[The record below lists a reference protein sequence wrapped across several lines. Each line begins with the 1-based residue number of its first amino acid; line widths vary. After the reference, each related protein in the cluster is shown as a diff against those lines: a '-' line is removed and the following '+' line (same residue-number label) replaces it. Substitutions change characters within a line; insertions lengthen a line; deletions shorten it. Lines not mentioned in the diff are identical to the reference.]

1 MTLSTKSKS
10 IINHRNKLQQQHL
23 DYISICLTLGII
35 LVLAILPQHNRL
47 HIFQIIKNPL
57 VISSILIVSLLVG
70 YYHFLSSMLI
80 LILLVFLFL
89 QENYSYCIDKKKR
102 TEDSSLTEGFI
113 SREEMEDINKK
124 DDEEGLSLSNT
135 KIKAL
140 FKPGY
145 FGKRLN
151 EARKKNKELFENTM
165 AKNKAMLAL
174 EKKKRRMKQ
183 KAKSK
188 NEIEEIADVEDTTD
202 LEDLEESF
210 ADNLDETNSGK
221 KSGKAILRRK
231 FDPTNEEDSNLLLT
245 IEACSEIKD
254 RISFNYE
261 NKEYLKRYIRD
272 KLEEIIELL
281 NLVDE

>member
-1 MTLSTKSKS
+1 MTLSIKSKS
-10 IINHRNKLQQQHL
+10 INNHKNKLQQQHL

-35 LVLAILPQHNRL
+35 LLLAILPSDKRL
-47 HIFQIIKNPL
+47 HIFQVIKNPL
-57 VISSILIVSLLVG
+57 VISGILIISLFVG

-80 LILLVFLFL
+80 LIMLVFLFL
-89 QENYSYCIDKKKR
+89 QDNYLFCLDKKNKGAN
-102 TEDSSLTEGFI
+102 SVVTEGFI
-113 SREEMEDINKK
+113 SKEELKDLDKK
-124 DDEEGLSLSNT
+124 DEEEGLSLGDS
-135 KIKAL
+135 KIKGL

-145 FGKRLN
+145 FGKRLA
-151 EARKKNKELFENTM
+151 EARQKNKEQFENTM

-183 KAKSK
+183 KAKSR
-188 NEIEEIADVEDTTD
+188 NEFEDIEDASD
-202 LEDLEESF
+202 LEDLEETF
-210 ADNLDETNSGK
+210 ADNLDETHSGK
-221 KSGKAILRRK
+221 KSGKAILKRK

-245 IEACSEIKD
+245 MEACSEIKD
-254 RISFNYE
+254 RISYNYE

>member
-10 IINHRNKLQQQHL
+10 VITYRNKLQKQHL

-35 LVLAILPQHNRL
+35 LLLAILPPQKKLN
-47 HIFQIIKNPL
+47 IFSVIKNPL

-80 LILLVFLFL
+80 LIMLVFLFL
-89 QENYSYCIDKKKR
+89 QDNYLFCLNKKDNVERKR
-102 TEDSSLTEGFI
+102 TTEGFI
-113 SREEMEDINKK
+113 SREEMKDLDKK
-124 DDEEGLSLSNT
+124 DEEEGLSLNNS
-135 KIKAL
+135 KIKGL

-145 FGKRLN
+145 FGKRLA
-151 EARKKNKELFENTM
+151 EAREKNKEMFENTM

-183 KAKSK
+183 KSKSRS
-188 NEIEEIADVEDTTD
+188 EVEVASD

-210 ADNLDETNSGK
+210 ADNLDETSSGK
-221 KSGKAILRRK
+221 KSGKAILKRK

-245 IEACSEIKD
+245 MEACSEIKD
-254 RISFNYE
+254 RISYNYE

>member
-1 MTLSTKSKS
+1 MPLSTKSKS
-10 IINHRNKLQQQHL
+10 INNYRNKLQQQHL

-35 LVLAILPQHNRL
+35 LLLAILPINKRL
-47 HIFQIIKNPL
+47 HIFQIIKKPL

-80 LILLVFLFL
+80 LIMLVFLFL
-89 QENYSYCIDKKKR
+89 QDNYLFCLDKKLKVGS
-102 TEDSSLTEGFI
+102 EAVTEGFI
-113 SREEMEDINKK
+113 SREEMK
-124 DDEEGLSLSNT
+124 DLNEKDEEEGLSLGDS
-135 KIKAL
+135 KIKGL

-145 FGKRLN
+145 FGKRLA
-151 EARKKNKELFENTM
+151 EAREKNKERFESTM

-183 KAKSK
+183 KAKSRSEVD
-188 NEIEEIADVEDTTD
+188 EIEDASD
-202 LEDLEESF
+202 LEDLEETF
-210 ADNLDETNSGK
+210 ADNLDETQSGK
-221 KSGKAILRRK
+221 KSGKAILKRK

-254 RISFNYE
+254 RISYNYE
-261 NKEYLKRYIRD
+261 NKDYLKRYIRD

>member
-1 MTLSTKSKS
+1 MKLSIKSKS
-10 IINHRNKLQQQHL
+10 INNHKNKLQQQHL

-35 LVLAILPQHNRL
+35 LLLAILPSDKRL
-47 HIFQIIKNPL
+47 HIFQVIKNPL
-57 VISSILIVSLLVG
+57 VISGILIISLFVG

-80 LILLVFLFL
+80 LIMLVFLFL
-89 QENYSYCIDKKKR
+89 QDNYLFCLDKKNKR
-102 TEDSSLTEGFI
+102 GNRVVTEGFI
-113 SREEMEDINKK
+113 SKEELKDLDKK
-124 DDEEGLSLSNT
+124 DEEEGLSLGDS
-135 KIKAL
+135 KIKGL

-145 FGKRLN
+145 FGKRLA
-151 EARKKNKELFENTM
+151 EARQKNKERFENTM

-183 KAKSK
+183 KAKSR
-188 NEIEEIADVEDTTD
+188 NEIEDIEDASD
-202 LEDLEESF
+202 LEDLEETF
-210 ADNLDETNSGK
+210 ADNLDETQSGK
-221 KSGKAILRRK
+221 KSGKAILKRK

-245 IEACSEIKD
+245 MEACSEIKD
-254 RISFNYE
+254 RISYNYE

>member
-1 MTLSTKSKS
+1 MTLSIKSKS
-10 IINHRNKLQQQHL
+10 INNHKNKLQQQHL

-35 LVLAILPQHNRL
+35 LLLAILPSDKRL
-47 HIFQIIKNPL
+47 HIFQVIKNPL
-57 VISSILIVSLLVG
+57 VISGILIISLFVG

-80 LILLVFLFL
+80 LIMLVFLFL
-89 QENYSYCIDKKKR
+89 QDNYLFCLDKKNKR
-102 TEDSSLTEGFI
+102 GNRIVTEGFV
-113 SREEMEDINKK
+113 SKEELKDLDKK
-124 DDEEGLSLSNT
+124 DEEEGLSLGDS
-135 KIKAL
+135 KIKGL

-145 FGKRLN
+145 FGKRLA
-151 EARKKNKELFENTM
+151 EARQKNKEQFENTM

-183 KAKSK
+183 KAKSR
-188 NEIEEIADVEDTTD
+188 NEFEDIEDASD
-202 LEDLEESF
+202 LEDLEETF
-210 ADNLDETNSGK
+210 ADNLDETHSGK
-221 KSGKAILRRK
+221 KSGKAILKRK

-245 IEACSEIKD
+245 MEACSEIKD
-254 RISFNYE
+254 RISYNYE

>member
-1 MTLSTKSKS
+1 MTLSIKSKS
-10 IINHRNKLQQQHL
+10 INNHKNKLQQQHL

-35 LVLAILPQHNRL
+35 LLLAILPSDKRL
-47 HIFQIIKNPL
+47 HIFQVIKNPL
-57 VISSILIVSLLVG
+57 VISGILIISLFVG

-80 LILLVFLFL
+80 LIMLVFLFL
-89 QENYSYCIDKKKR
+89 QDNYLFCLDKKNKGGN
-102 TEDSSLTEGFI
+102 SVVTEGFI
-113 SREEMEDINKK
+113 SKEELKDLDKK
-124 DDEEGLSLSNT
+124 DEEEGLSLGDS
-135 KIKAL
+135 KIKGL

-145 FGKRLN
+145 FGKRLA
-151 EARKKNKELFENTM
+151 EARQKNKERFENTM

-183 KAKSK
+183 KAKSR
-188 NEIEEIADVEDTTD
+188 NEIEDIEDASD
-202 LEDLEESF
+202 LEDLEETF
-210 ADNLDETNSGK
+210 ADNLDETQSGK
-221 KSGKAILRRK
+221 KSGKAILKRK

-245 IEACSEIKD
+245 MEACSEIKD
-254 RISFNYE
+254 RISYNYE

>member
-1 MTLSTKSKS
+1 MTLSIKSKS
-10 IINHRNKLQQQHL
+10 INNHKNKLQQQHL

-35 LVLAILPQHNRL
+35 LLLAILPSNKRL
-47 HIFQIIKNPL
+47 HIFQVIKNPL
-57 VISSILIVSLLVG
+57 VISGILIISLFVG

-80 LILLVFLFL
+80 LIMLVFLFL
-89 QENYSYCIDKKKR
+89 QDNYLFCLDKKNKGGN
-102 TEDSSLTEGFI
+102 SVITEGFI
-113 SREEMEDINKK
+113 SKEELKDLDKK
-124 DDEEGLSLSNT
+124 DEEEGLSLGDS
-135 KIKAL
+135 KIKGL

-145 FGKRLN
+145 FGKRLA
-151 EARKKNKELFENTM
+151 EARQKNKERFENTM

-183 KAKSK
+183 KAKSR
-188 NEIEEIADVEDTTD
+188 NEIEDIEDASD
-202 LEDLEESF
+202 LEDLEETF
-210 ADNLDETNSGK
+210 ADNLDETQSGK
-221 KSGKAILRRK
+221 KSGKAILKRK

-245 IEACSEIKD
+245 MEACSEIKD
-254 RISFNYE
+254 RISYNYE

>member
-1 MTLSTKSKS
+1 MTLSIKSKS
-10 IINHRNKLQQQHL
+10 INNHKNKLQQQHL

-35 LVLAILPQHNRL
+35 LLLAILPSYKRL
-47 HIFQIIKNPL
+47 HIFQVIKNPL
-57 VISSILIVSLLVG
+57 VISGILIISLFIG

-80 LILLVFLFL
+80 LIMLVFLFL
-89 QENYSYCIDKKKR
+89 QDNYLFCLDKKNKGAN
-102 TEDSSLTEGFI
+102 SVVTEGFI
-113 SREEMEDINKK
+113 SKEELKDLDKK
-124 DDEEGLSLSNT
+124 DEEEGLSLGDS
-135 KIKAL
+135 KIKGL

-145 FGKRLN
+145 FGKRLA
-151 EARKKNKELFENTM
+151 EARQKNKEQFENTM

-183 KAKSK
+183 KAKSR
-188 NEIEEIADVEDTTD
+188 NEIEDIEDASD
-202 LEDLEESF
+202 LEDLEETF
-210 ADNLDETNSGK
+210 ADNLDETQSGK
-221 KSGKAILRRK
+221 KSGKAILKRK

-245 IEACSEIKD
+245 MEACSEIKD
-254 RISFNYE
+254 RISYNYE

>member
-1 MTLSTKSKS
+1 MPLSTKSKS
-10 IINHRNKLQQQHL
+10 INNYRNKLQQQHL

-35 LVLAILPQHNRL
+35 LLLAILPINKRL
-47 HIFQIIKNPL
+47 HIFQIIKKPL

-80 LILLVFLFL
+80 LIMLVFLFL
-89 QENYSYCIDKKKR
+89 QDNYLFCLDKKHKVGS
-102 TEDSSLTEGFI
+102 EAVTEGFI
-113 SREEMEDINKK
+113 SREEMK
-124 DDEEGLSLSNT
+124 DLNEKDEEEGLSLGDS
-135 KIKAL
+135 KIKGL

-145 FGKRLN
+145 FGKRLA
-151 EARKKNKELFENTM
+151 EAREKNKERFESTM

-183 KAKSK
+183 KAKSRSEVE
-188 NEIEEIADVEDTTD
+188 EIEDASD
-202 LEDLEESF
+202 LEDLEETF
-210 ADNLDETNSGK
+210 ADNLDETQSGK
-221 KSGKAILRRK
+221 KSGKAILKRK

-254 RISFNYE
+254 RISYNYE
-261 NKEYLKRYIRD
+261 NKDYLKRYIRD

>member
-1 MTLSTKSKS
+1 MTLSIKSKS
-10 IINHRNKLQQQHL
+10 INNHKNKLQQQHL

-35 LVLAILPQHNRL
+35 LLLAILPSDKRL
-47 HIFQIIKNPL
+47 HIFQVIKNPL
-57 VISSILIVSLLVG
+57 VISGILIISLFIG

-80 LILLVFLFL
+80 LIMLVFLFL
-89 QENYSYCIDKKKR
+89 QDNYLFCLDKKNKGAN
-102 TEDSSLTEGFI
+102 SVVTEGFI
-113 SREEMEDINKK
+113 SKEELKDLDKK
-124 DDEEGLSLSNT
+124 DEEEGLSLGDS
-135 KIKAL
+135 KIKGL

-145 FGKRLN
+145 FGKRLA
-151 EARKKNKELFENTM
+151 EARQKNKEQFENTM

-183 KAKSK
+183 KAKSR
-188 NEIEEIADVEDTTD
+188 NEIEDIEDASD
-202 LEDLEESF
+202 LEDLEETF
-210 ADNLDETNSGK
+210 ADNLDETQSGK
-221 KSGKAILRRK
+221 KSGKAILKRK

-245 IEACSEIKD
+245 MEACSEIKD
-254 RISFNYE
+254 RISYNYE

>member
-1 MTLSTKSKS
+1 MTLSIKSKS
-10 IINHRNKLQQQHL
+10 INNHKNKLQQQHL

-35 LVLAILPQHNRL
+35 LLLAILPSDKRL
-47 HIFQIIKNPL
+47 HIFQVIKNPL
-57 VISSILIVSLLVG
+57 VISGILIISLFVG

-80 LILLVFLFL
+80 LIMLVFLFL
-89 QENYSYCIDKKKR
+89 QDNYLFCLDKKNKGGN
-102 TEDSSLTEGFI
+102 SVVTEGFI
-113 SREEMEDINKK
+113 SKEELKDLDKK
-124 DDEEGLSLSNT
+124 DEEEGLSLGDS
-135 KIKAL
+135 KIKGL

-145 FGKRLN
+145 FGKRLA
-151 EARKKNKELFENTM
+151 EARQKNKEQFENTM

-183 KAKSK
+183 KAKSR
-188 NEIEEIADVEDTTD
+188 NEFEDIEDASD
-202 LEDLEESF
+202 LEDLEETF
-210 ADNLDETNSGK
+210 ADNLDETHSGK
-221 KSGKAILRRK
+221 KSGKAILKRK

-245 IEACSEIKD
+245 MEACSEIKD
-254 RISFNYE
+254 RISYNYE

>member
-1 MTLSTKSKS
+1 MTLSIKSKS
-10 IINHRNKLQQQHL
+10 INNHKNKLQQQHL

-35 LVLAILPQHNRL
+35 LLLAILPCDKRL
-47 HIFQIIKNPL
+47 HIFQVIKNPL
-57 VISSILIVSLLVG
+57 VISGILIISLFVG

-80 LILLVFLFL
+80 LIMLVFLFL
-89 QENYSYCIDKKKR
+89 QDNYLFCLDKKNKR
-102 TEDSSLTEGFI
+102 GNRIVTEGFV
-113 SREEMEDINKK
+113 SKEELKDLDKK
-124 DDEEGLSLSNT
+124 DEEEGLSLGDS
-135 KIKAL
+135 KIKGL

-145 FGKRLN
+145 FGKRLA
-151 EARKKNKELFENTM
+151 EARQKNKEQFENTM

-183 KAKSK
+183 KAKSR
-188 NEIEEIADVEDTTD
+188 NEIEDIEDASD
-202 LEDLEESF
+202 LEDIEETF
-210 ADNLDETNSGK
+210 ADNLDETQSGK
-221 KSGKAILRRK
+221 KSGKAILKRK

-245 IEACSEIKD
+245 MEACSEIKD
-254 RISFNYE
+254 RISYNYE

>member
-1 MTLSTKSKS
+1 MTLSIKSKS
-10 IINHRNKLQQQHL
+10 INNHKNKLHQQHL

-35 LVLAILPQHNRL
+35 LLLAILPSDKRL
-47 HIFQIIKNPL
+47 HIFQVIKNPL
-57 VISSILIVSLLVG
+57 VISGILIISLFVG

-80 LILLVFLFL
+80 LIMLVFLFL
-89 QENYSYCIDKKKR
+89 QDNYLFCLDKKNKGGN
-102 TEDSSLTEGFI
+102 SVITEGFI
-113 SREEMEDINKK
+113 SKEELKDLDKK
-124 DDEEGLSLSNT
+124 DEEEGLSLGDS
-135 KIKAL
+135 KIKGL

-145 FGKRLN
+145 FGKRLA
-151 EARKKNKELFENTM
+151 EARQKNKERFENTM

-183 KAKSK
+183 KAKSR
-188 NEIEEIADVEDTTD
+188 NEIEDIEDASD
-202 LEDLEESF
+202 LEDLEETF
-210 ADNLDETNSGK
+210 ADNLDETQSGK
-221 KSGKAILRRK
+221 KSGKAILKRK

-245 IEACSEIKD
+245 MEACSEIKD
-254 RISFNYE
+254 RISYNYE